1 MHSKVG
7 IESYTGNDDISFPA
21 GTINQSMIEALY
33 GRYRSL
39 DGMSKTEWI
48 VSVRNKTFD
57 PTPRSKFWKIINK
70 LDLSKLIYDTK
81 PKYYVLGNS
90 KPRVVSSW

>member
-1 MHSKVG
+1 MV
-7 IESYTGNDDISFPA
+7 DIGLSLNPLPVLV
-21 GTINQSMIEALY
+21 SV
-33 GRYRSL
+33 YRSL

-57 PTPRSKFWKIINK
+57 PTPRSKFWKMIDK

-81 PKYYVLGNS
+81 PKYYVLGNA
-90 KPRVVSSW
+90 KTRVASS